1 MAQYWSNLDEAEGTL
16 GWESVFRQVRY
27 TLVTSTLIEAESFGG
42 STIALHG
49 TDLWLSP
56 LSLASSGLVTSIL
69 RYNSEGVLVES
80 LTGIA
85 LLSRIVV
92 TGLNDPNEQDLW
104 YSGDDVFQLQ
114 SKPLFGVDQ
123 IVKAEAGDD
132 LVYAGS
138 GNDHVSGGYGN
149 DALWGMNGNDNLY
162 GGQLG
167 DGNFSNDDRL
177 FGGKGNDTL
186 EGGDGN
192 DELRGQDG
200 DDHLDGGGWVL
211 SEYLQLDDDLLFG
224 GTGNDV
230 LMGRDGSDMLH
241 GGSEND
247 QLLGGVGADILR
259 GGSGDD
265 MLSGDAG
272 DDTIT
277 GGDGSDSVF
286 FLCNDSDLT
295 LVRRGAVTTV
305 VSDLFGTD
313 VLSGVEVIYT
323 LDGAHWWSEDLKTWE
338 LIKEVPGVADR
349 FEELYQDKNF
359 IVWNSNLLVE
369 NPYADVG
376 EDYAEWLHGYSDR
389 IYGAG
394 GNDYLYANAGDDF
407 MDGGAGIDTAIYGDG
422 FEDLTI
428 TWQGEDI
435 VVVSSYGVDTLHS
448 IEHIEAAGGNTY
460 AWSAIESAW
469 VYLGA

>member
-16 GWESVFRQVRY
+16 GWDSVYRQIRY
-27 TLVTSTLIEAESFGG
+27 TLVTPTVIEAESFGG
-42 STIALHG
+42 STIVLQG
-49 TDLWLSP
+49 TNLTFDPISFR
-56 LSLASSGLVTSIL
+56 STGTVTAIL
-69 RYNSEGVLVES
+69 RYSADDVLVES
-80 LTGIA
+80 ITDVYLSTFSVTWA
-85 LLSRIVV
+85 LRFPI
-92 TGLNDPNEQDLW
+92 NQDQW
-104 YSGDDVFQLQ
+104 YSGDDVFKLKTAPT
-114 SKPLFGVDQ
+114 SGEDQ
-123 IVKAEAGDD
+123 IVKAGSGND

-138 GNDHVSGGYGN
+138 GNDRVDGDYGHDLLWGRDGN
-149 DALWGMNGNDNLY
+149 DALY
-162 GGQLG
+162 GGG
-167 DGNFSNDDRL
+167 KFDDYYSGNDRL
-177 FGGKGNDTL
+177 FGGNGNDTL
-186 EGGDGN
+186 NGGDGN

-200 DDHLDGGGWVL
+200 DDHLDGGAWEF
-211 SEYLQLDDDLLFG
+211 SEWMEQDDDLLFG

-295 LVRRGAVTTV
+295 FVRRGAVTTV
-305 VSDLFGTD
+305 VSDIFGTD

-338 LIKEVPGVADR
+338 LIREVPGVADR
-349 FEELYQDKNF
+349 FEEMYQDKNF

-460 AWSAIESAW
+460 AWSAVESAW